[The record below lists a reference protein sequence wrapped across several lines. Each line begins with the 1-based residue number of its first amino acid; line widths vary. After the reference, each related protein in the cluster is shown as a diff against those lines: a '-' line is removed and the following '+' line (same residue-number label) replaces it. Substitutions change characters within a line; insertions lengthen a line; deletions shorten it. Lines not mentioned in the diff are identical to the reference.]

1 MNKLWAGKRTRT
13 VAQYEADK
21 TMSKED
27 SEKLLSTA
35 SDLVNRIDRLIAEL
49 DKAGPLT

>member
-1 MNKLWAGKRTRT
+1 MAKKNRT

-27 SEKLLSTA
+27 SERLLSTA
-35 SDLVNRIDRLIAEL
+35 EDLVNRMDKLIDEL
-49 DKAGPLT
+49 DRANKNEKT